1 MGDITELLSIKN
13 KLDSYIKYID
23 DPTTFN
29 KYIPSGDPNLSFTDQ
44 FIEKYKDIDDIN
56 EIINNVSISYCL
68 QNRSSF
74 ISSRRTSTP
83 SAISV
88 VSSSAVTPPRHQVL
102 SPPPPPPQIQSE
114 SINLSA
120 ICIINDPLDRS
131 YEFIKQIIR
140 DEEEIIKN
148 EEQVIDDE
156 EQIKKNNEEF
166 SRAIAINL
174 EEELQLGEIQPEKDF
189 EEEEI
194 NEPLIIDA
202 IIAAGKSTTEG
213 GIRTRANNFYGPR
226 PFRQR
231 GGAKT
236 AQQVAAVNKLRNR
249 VQENLSARNVKAT
262 RIKKDSKLLGKIGD
276 NLKKKKLEIIARY
289 TDAQLRT
296 IKRNNLDRENIILN
310 SNIAAFDY
318 IAGYLESYHSA
329 NLKQD
334 QNETLLRVER
344 EGKKRPDYDQ
354 GKWDNQCRW
363 IYGDEINE
371 TDRCYLCQLPLGK
384 SVQGKENRNKLT
396 EFYNY
401 QELKTISKY
410 SKESGEH
417 IYTSIIGFGLLGY
430 PNNRSQVNDETKNF
444 YKRGLDW
451 AHFWCNLVKN
461 ELLFVSLNRTTGIL
475 RVREDNIQWM
485 IKALVWGTG
494 EDRYIDSEKIKTIL
508 CKDDRKFL
516 YPTYILAFIDG
527 IYKRPDELFIQ
538 AANRF
543 ILTRTANLRD
553 RVTKTVNFLNRIL
566 QPNSMMIN
574 YQTRIRDPAGFINVL
589 WPTSNQ
595 LQVNNMAV
603 YLPLPYEVL
612 PPSPPCN
619 PAAVAA
625 SAPLAVAASAPLAAN
640 QYGLRLAGGRFAG
653 TYNYRNRKTRAKKYK
668 SRKTRKLR
676 K

>member
-23 DPTTFN
+23 DPTAFN

-56 EIINNVSISYCL
+56 EIINNASISYCL
-68 QNRSSF
+68 LNRYNS
-74 ISSRRTSTP
+74 TSTP
-83 SAISV
+83 SAISHH
-88 VSSSAVTPPRHQVL
+88 SSASATPPNQ
-102 SPPPPPPQIQSE
+102 PPPAQQNQSL
-114 SINLSA
+114 SNNLSA
-120 ICIINDPLDRS
+120 FCTINDPLDRS
-131 YEFIKQIIR
+131 YELIKQIIK
-140 DEEEIIKN
+140 DEEEITKN
-148 EEQVIDDE
+148 QEQVIDDE

-174 EEELQLGEIQPEKDF
+174 EEQLQLGEVQPKKDF

-213 GIRTRANNFYGPR
+213 GIRTRANNFYGPS

-249 VQENLSARNVKAT
+249 VQENLNAHNIKST
-262 RIKKDSKLLGKIGD
+262 RIKKDSKLLSKIGD

-363 IYGDEINE
+363 IYGDEINK

-508 CKDDRKFL
+508 CKDDRKFV

-619 PAAVAA
+619 SAAADAATAAAATAAAITA
-625 SAPLAVAASAPLAAN
+625 SATASAHLAAAN

-653 TYNYRNRKTRAKKYK
+653 NESYRNRKTREKKYK
-668 SRKTRKLR
+668 SRKTRKVR